1 MSSLEAVDKKALE
14 IKDGSEQV
22 WIYVQD
28 AVGLICKENPKLH
41 NLGDLITSI
50 KRYGFQE
57 VAKYDATLG
66 AVKAGNGRIEALALM
81 ERDGYDVP
89 RGIGVEKDS
98 GSWAMPMTVGTDAK
112 SRSEALAYLTDS
124 NNLVMA
130 GGDLDG
136 FDMAR
141 MWGPSYAD
149 FIMDLPLITVDDDLR
164 EALSSP
170 VLLDDA
176 LDDVLDDALDGGSS
190 SADRAITCPAC
201 GHEWR
206 AA

>member
-14 IKDGSEQV
+14 IEDGCEQV

-149 FIMDLPLITVDDDLR
+149 FIMDLPLVTVDDDLR
-164 EALSSP
+164 EALSAP
-170 VLLDDA
+170 MLLDDA
-176 LDDVLDDALDGGSS
+176 LEQAEQEEQEESGAAG
-190 SADRAITCPAC
+190 RKRICPIC

-206 AA
+206 EA